1 MVCSGD
7 SREVVREKANIA
19 LCKLMDATVA
29 PQLLFEKMTA
39 AFTHKNGKVNQT
51 LSFLFGAVSF
61 LLAMIYIAFKILANY

>member
-1 MVCSGD
+1 MICSGD
-7 SREVVREKANIA
+7 SREVGREKANIA

-51 LSFLFGAVSF
+51 SSFLFGAVAD
-61 LLAMIYIAFKILANY
+61 LLISIAFKILANY